1 MGLRSTQRV
10 ALSGEEPY
18 RPCGPASCLGDLTP
32 SRTLHCSPFS
42 SPVNNQPPSSPHLL
56 TSLFFK
62 RVVE

>member
-42 SPVNNQPPSSPHLL
+42 SLETWSDTKQLASSK
-56 TSLFFK
+56 SQ
-62 RVVE
+62 